1 MAVAIDKISTIT
13 LPNYSGLGVAIE
25 GLTAKQAA
33 LVLSTRNL
41 SQAELE
47 EVVIQNDLISKYGAE
62 QLVKAGL
69 LSTSSSLLVSEK
81 TVSAEKLKESI
92 IQSALNK
99 EKAEEFIQTQLS
111 IISDGEETASTI
123 ILNKAL
129 LDETV
134 KRGVLTKEKAKEIL
148 SSFGAVNADKLEIG
162 SKKGLAKATK
172 ELIKDRI
179 RLSKFDISVIAGVT
193 TLIAVLYKFSKVIKE
208 VRDKA
213 QELGD
218 SYKETS
224 STIDEYKSKIEE
236 LYKVINDESSSI
248 EDTTNARKSLLSV
261 QDELIDKF
269 GTEES
274 VINNVTDAINGQTEA
289 LDKLSKVKWQEA
301 KNDFTHGGFWN
312 DVANFFQG
320 TDNIE
325 RMLDEYGEQTIYF
338 PWAEYAGSLTKI
350 TDDMV
355 AQLENIGVNIKVS
368 TNNLQGIRDFD
379 SLTESIVGQRGISL
393 SITGNADEIYNKIL
407 SLQNLINGD
416 DSFGNLYKNIE
427 RHADSYKELTEK
439 YKNFYDQYI
448 LQEKIFADDSQYT
461 DTFKNITDAAQKYND
476 AFISGDKSEI
486 KEAAD
491 EYADFVSTAMTTAI
505 ANGDSDVATYFEN
518 MYPTLKSIVNGWNFN
533 VAFDANTNDLQG
545 KVQNVLDELKDE
557 NDRSLTAEEILGLG
571 ESNAQYQALIAI
583 AHTYN
588 MTIEEMIEL
597 LKKRNLVSNLDYQGL
612 VGLFGQDNIDK
623 LSSED
628 LEIAY
633 TIKNVGSMTFEQL
646 QEKIQKTK
654 EITSD
659 EPLSFSSALSSESLS
674 KFQSTIGSLKS
685 SLTTLYNGD
694 YSSTELISALTSI
707 NSAMADIGKADSINW
722 EEITNV
728 DDLDGIIDQITND
741 YVDTMLD
748 SLGMAGTGFGDTIR
762 NVIQEELK
770 ASRQLETYKNNVSDL
785 QSAYSSLTDVIET
798 YNANGYITFDQLTA
812 LLEMEPQYLSCLID
826 ANGQLQL
833 NEQAMADLAQL
844 RLNEAKAQVVQQA
857 ITELN
862 RLSEEK
868 QTRAVKNNSTA
879 YANNESAIRH
889 WNNSLYTAMQNA
901 GLAVPL
907 FAQLSSALG
916 GAVSDGVSDE
926 DINQVLD
933 NAYKQFKLI
942 DDLESSLGSNLG
954 NVLGKS
960 SSSSSSTDDFKEQFD
975 FFERRV
981 KVLDDAVSLL
991 RANLKNL
998 TGSFAKNQLLD
1009 QSSNIL
1015 EERVRN
1021 YSDAAKM
1028 YQQKALESL
1037 SMLDAETQSKII
1049 HGSVSLQDYIGE
1061 DSKAVTQAMNDYQGW
1076 ADKVADCTQELA
1088 SLQTQ
1093 LRQLELDKFNHIVQD
1108 FTDQFDL
1115 RDNTK
1120 GLIDKQISLFEEA
1133 GQLVGKAFYEEQ
1145 ISQTQKQLSLLENEK
1160 AQLVNQLNTA
1170 LNSGR
1175 IQKGTEEWLEMVKTL
1190 SDVDGN
1196 ILDCK
1201 KSIETFDNAIQNL
1214 HWEVFDRVQDT
1225 FGNLSDEI
1233 SNLLGTMKNAEVATP
1248 DNQWT
1253 DEGLTQLGLYAQQ
1266 YELAT
1271 YRASQYANEIDQLN
1285 ADYIKG
1291 NYSATEYADKLADL
1305 SSSQWKAVNAAE
1317 SAKDSILDL
1326 NETRVSVVSDGIQKE
1341 IDAYKELI
1349 DSQTEAL
1356 DTEKELHEYQNS
1368 IAEKSGNIAKM
1379 EKQLAAMQNDTTAAT
1394 VAKRKQLEE
1403 QLAQTRA
1410 DLEET
1415 QYQHSVETQK
1425 ESLNQQ
1431 YENYEDAR
1439 NQEIESLEESL
1450 KDRETIIAVSME
1462 SVRQNTQII
1471 ADQITEIANQH
1482 GIKVSTALTN
1492 SWASGE
1498 NAIASYGEVLSQQTS
1513 TFIGNIMAV
1522 ETQIYQLQTDA
1533 DITALSL
1540 ANMFGATADNLVGQL
1555 NASYFAETNLLNMTN
1570 ALQNSLVNTL
1580 QGEYN
1585 VSNIVN
1591 SLNAVTNAA
1600 QKAKEA
1606 LRSTLQPISQPSR
1619 PDETTKSLPGM
1630 AAAVA
1635 AGNTGILKKYASGTR
1650 NITSNQLALTNE
1662 SGQEF
1667 IYRTKDGSILT
1678 RLQPGDKV
1686 FNNVAVERLYQLGQG
1701 LIPADITPHIQFP
1714 QLNNIKKAEGT
1725 VNMNYD
1731 HLIEING
1738 DVNDTNHFIKQ
1749 ISTVAE
1755 QAITNAVKTAEK
1767 TRKYG
1772 MF

>member
-1 MAVAIDKISTIT
+1 MFFHFTIFR
-13 LPNYSGLGVAIE
+13 IK
-25 GLTAKQAA
+25 KQ
-33 LVLSTRNL
+33 L
-41 SQAELE
+41 Q
-47 EVVIQNDLISKYGAE
+47 
-62 QLVKAGL
+62 
-69 LSTSSSLLVSEK
+69 SLAQV
-81 TVSAEKLKESI
+81 
-92 IQSALNK
+92 QSALTDIKNIENVVSETEQLINIGK
-99 EKAEEFIQTQLS
+99 SYTTETLKAAIAQSTLDKQQIKTILSSNNLQDEILETTTNELANIVSTNMTSKSQKNASDSTHNLEEAFVGLGIEIKTATLSMLKFLFTNPIGWATLAVGAIAGVVYGVKQYRDNIIKSAEESENAIIGISNTYRNLRSSVADTKQRYAELAQGVDQFTGTNLSLSNEEYSEFLSLSNQLADVFPS
-111 IISDGEETASTI
+111 LSKKYDAYGNI
-123 ILNKAL
+123 ILNLAGDVNTIIDSLNSLVETEKL
-129 LDETV
+129 LS
-134 KRGVLTKEKAKEIL
+134 GQQI
-148 SSFGAVNADKLEIG
+148 
-162 SKKGLAKATK
+162 
-172 ELIKDRI
+172 
-179 RLSKFDISVIAGVT
+179 
-193 TLIAVLYKFSKVIKE
+193 
-208 VRDKA
+208 
-213 QELGD
+213 
-218 SYKETS
+218 
-224 STIDEYKSKIEE
+224 IEE
-236 LYKVINDESSSI
+236 LPRV
-248 EDTTNARKSLLSV
+248 LS
-261 QDELIDKF
+261 
-269 GTEES
+269 G
-274 VINNVTDAINGQTEA
+274 
-289 LDKLSKVKWQEA
+289 
-301 KNDFTHGGFWN
+301 H
-312 DVANFFQG
+312 
-320 TDNIE
+320 
-325 RMLDEYGEQTIYF
+325 
-338 PWAEYAGSLTKI
+338 
-350 TDDMV
+350 
-355 AQLENIGVNIKVS
+355 
-368 TNNLQGIRDFD
+368 
-379 SLTESIVGQRGISL
+379 SL
-393 SITGNADEIYNKIL
+393 SHSDME
-407 SLQNLINGD
+407 
-416 DSFGNLYKNIE
+416 
-427 RHADSYKELTEK
+427 KEL
-439 YKNFYDQYI
+439 N
-448 LQEKIFADDSQYT
+448 A
-461 DTFKNITDAAQKYND
+461 
-476 AFISGDKSEI
+476 
-486 KEAAD
+486 
-491 EYADFVSTAMTTAI
+491 
-505 ANGDSDVATYFEN
+505 
-518 MYPTLKSIVNGWNFN
+518 LKTW
-533 VAFDANTNDLQG
+533 Q
-545 KVQNVLDELKDE
+545 
-557 NDRSLTAEEILGLG
+557 
-571 ESNAQYQALIAI
+571 
-583 AHTYN
+583 H
-588 MTIEEMIEL
+588 
-597 LKKRNLVSNLDYQGL
+597 
-612 VGLFGQDNIDK
+612 
-623 LSSED
+623 D

-633 TIKNVGSMTFEQL
+633 ESLQDTGKIYETGFLGNNSGYLETIHALSELDIAYKTIDYEEGFGFGTINLEDHAGSINKIYNALENTTIKISNINSKIKAENAEFNRYLSTWLFQNWAYASIDDTKLQYVIQEMLFNTDWLLQANKEGIDTSNWDQVSEWIEKKYISAIANVNDENIKSALANLYSMPRKEQAL
-646 QEKIQKTK
+646 SKYVENIKSSLKSIEEYCENNNVQIPIDISSNTYVETYKKLADSIRQITDDHGISDRDEYSKLNDYTK
-654 EITSD
+654 DFTLKQTEYWLEFTYGAENASQAID
-659 EPLSFSSALSSESLS
+659 MYEAKMANIKPLAFSSALSSEPLS
-674 KFQSTIGSLKS
+674 TFQSTIDSLKS

-694 YSSTELISALTSI
+694 YSSSELISALTSI
-707 NSAMADIGKADSINW
+707 NSAMADIGKSESINW

-798 YNANGYITFDQLTA
+798 YNANSYITFDQLTA

-826 ANGQLQL
+826 VNGQLQL

-868 QTRAVKNNSTA
+868 QTQAVKNNSTA
-879 YANNESAIRH
+879 YADNESAIRH

-954 NVLGKS
+954 NVLGKTS
-960 SSSSSSTDDFKEQFD
+960 PSSSSTDDFKEQFD

-981 KVLDDAVSLL
+981 KVLDNAVSLL
-991 RANLKNL
+991 RANLENL

-1009 QSSNIL
+1009 QNSNLL

-1028 YQQKALESL
+1028 YQQKAQESL
-1037 SMLDAETQSKII
+1037 AKLDLETQSKII
-1049 HGSVSLQDYIGE
+1049 NGSVSLQDYIGE

-1076 ADKVADCTQELA
+1076 ADKVADCTEELA

-1120 GLIDKQISLFEEA
+1120 GLIDKQIALFEEA
-1133 GQLVGKAFYEEQ
+1133 GQLVGKAFYEQQ
-1145 ISQTQKQLSLLENEK
+1145 ISQTQKQLSLLETEK

-1170 LNSGR
+1170 LASGR
-1175 IQKGTEEWLEMVKTL
+1175 IQKGTEEWLEMVKAL

-1214 HWEVFDRVQDT
+1214 HWETFDRVQDT

-1233 SNLLGTMKNAEVATP
+1233 SNLLGTMKDAEVATP

-1253 DEGLTQLGLYAQQ
+1253 AEGLTQLGLYAQQ

-1271 YRASQYANEIDQLN
+1271 YQASQYADEIDRLN
-1285 ADYIKG
+1285 ADYLAGK
-1291 NYSATEYADKLADL
+1291 YSATEYADKLADL

-1326 NETRVSVVSDGIQKE
+1326 NETRVSIVTDGIRKE

-1356 DTEKELHEYQNS
+1356 DTGKELHEYQNS

-1379 EKQLAAMQNDTTAAT
+1379 EKQLAAMQNDTTAAA

-1403 QLAQTRA
+1403 QLAQVKA

-1431 YENYEDAR
+1431 YENYETAR

-1450 KDRETIIAVSME
+1450 KDKETIIAVSME
-1462 SVRQNTQII
+1462 SVKQNTQII
-1471 ADQITEIANQH
+1471 ASQITEIANQH

-1606 LRSTLQPISQPSR
+1606 LRSTLQPISQPAR
-1619 PDETTKSLPGM
+1619 PDKTTKSLPGM

-1635 AGNTGILKKYASGTR
+1635 AGNTGTLKKYASGTR

-1667 IYRTKDGSILT
+1667 IYRTEDGSILT

-1686 FNNVAVERLYQLGQG
+1686 FSNAAVERLWNIGQG
-1701 LIPADITPHIQFP
+1701 ILPQDILKGPAMPP
-1714 QLNNIKKAEGT
+1714 VLPNNINNQSP
-1725 VNMNYD
+1725 VNIHYD
-1731 HLIEING
+1731 SMLTFTG
-1738 DVNDTNHFIKQ
+1738 DVNDTNHFTKQVRAVAKEVMTDTIKL
-1749 ISTVAE
+1749 
-1755 QAITNAVKTAEK
+1755 AEK